1 MKNTTSTIIVIL
13 ALLVSA
19 CELDNYDGPDAKFYG
34 TIMDIDTNEPIPQD
48 LIQGSVIDYVELGFE
63 NPQIQQ
69 LRFKADGSF
78 RNNLM
83 FSGSYQIQPVR
94 GNFFEVPVDTI
105 EIGGDTEYTFSAL
118 PYIRVNDVTLV
129 INADTSLVI
138 ATFKLEQVSEAPI
151 KTLMFVADLNP
162 SVGVGIRAVTQ
173 GGGVGRVVDDPNE
186 VFTMEMKTK
195 SLERGR
201 DYFFRICALI
211 DLPEAK
217 YNFCPAIR
225 LTL

>member
-1 MKNTTSTIIVIL
+1 MKATTSYIIIIL
-13 ALLVSA
+13 ALLLSA
-19 CELDNYDGPDAKFYG
+19 CELDNYDAPDSQFYG

-48 LIQGSVIDYVELGFE
+48 LIQGSTIDYVELGFE

-83 FSGSYQIQPVR
+83 FSGSYQVQAVR

-105 EIGGDTEYTFSAL
+105 EIGGNTEYTFNAL
-118 PYIRVNDVTLV
+118 PYIRIKDVTMV
-129 INADTSLVI
+129 INADTSKVI
-138 ATFKLEQVSEAPI
+138 ATFKLEQVSGDPI
-151 KTLMFVADLNP
+151 KTLMLVADRNP
-162 SVGVGIRAVTQ
+162 SVGVGIRTSTQ
-173 GGGVGRVVDDPNE
+173 GANVGRVVDPTE
-186 VFTMEMKTK
+186 VFTMELKTK
-195 SLERGR
+195 NLDRGK
-201 DYFFRICALI
+201 DYFFRVCAQI

-217 YNFCPAIR
+217 FNFCPAVR